1 MTKCK
6 LVQANGRSRGIAFIE
21 YESASSARK
30 AIDAENGA
38 NHMGRDITVDYS
50 GQKPQASNDR
60 DNGADEETNTLF
72 VGNISFNTSENSVR
86 DFFAK
91 CG

>member
-21 YESASSARK
+21 YESASSAKK

-50 GQKPQASNDR
+50 GQKP
-60 DNGADEETNTLF
+60 
-72 VGNISFNTSENSVR
+72 
-86 DFFAK
+86 
-91 CG
+91 